1 MYNPFVPFTEAVFR
15 QILKEGTY
23 LFVIQR
29 FNWPLVEQGKGF
41 MVTAYQDTDEAYA
54 HASQL
59 HANEGKLLDVRTQ
72 LEKIQPLVAK
82 GSGYRL
88 FLGKFKEDNWKS
100 RMMKLYRDKIIAYLR
115 FRTPFKARD
124 TIDITFWLEH
134 GRVQATIT
142 NGERSL
148 TVPASDLIS

>member
-1 MYNPFVPFTEAVFR
+1 MYNPFVPFTDAVFK
-15 QILKEGTY
+15 QTLQQGTY
-23 LFVIQR
+23 LLVIQR
-29 FNWPLVEQGKGF
+29 FNWPLVEKGNGF
-41 MVTAYQDTDEAYA
+41 MVTVYRDTDEAYA

-59 HANEGKLLDVRTQ
+59 EVNEGKLLDARIQ
-72 LEKIQPLVAK
+72 LEKIQSLVAK

-88 FLGKFKEDNWKS
+88 FLNKFKEANWKS
-100 RMMKLYRDKIIAYLR
+100 RMMKLYRDKIITYLR

-142 NGERSL
+142 NGERSIS
-148 TVPASDLIS
+148 VPAADLIS

>member
-1 MYNPFVPFTEAVFR
+1 MYNPFVPFTDAVFR
-15 QILKEGTY
+15 QILSEGTH

-29 FNWPLVEQGKGF
+29 FNWPLVEKGKGF
-41 MVTAYQDTDEAYA
+41 MVTAYQDADDAYA

-59 HANEGKLLDVRTQ
+59 EANEGKLLDARTQ
-72 LEKIQPLVAK
+72 LEKIQPLVAN

-88 FLGKFKEDNWKS
+88 FLGKFKEANWKS
-100 RMMKLYRDKIIAYLR
+100 RMMKLYRDKIITYLR
-115 FRTPFKARD
+115 FRTPFRASD

-134 GRVQATIT
+134 GRAKATIT

-148 TVPASDLIS
+148 TVPAAELIT

>member
-1 MYNPFVPFTEAVFR
+1 MYNPFVPFTDAVFK
-15 QILKEGTY
+15 QTLQQGTY
-23 LFVIQR
+23 LLVIQR
-29 FNWPLVEQGKGF
+29 FNWPLVEKGKGF
-41 MVTAYQDTDEAYA
+41 MVTVYRDTDEAYA

-59 HANEGKLLDVRTQ
+59 EVNEGKLLDARIQ
-72 LEKIQPLVAK
+72 LEKIQSLVAK

-88 FLGKFKEDNWKS
+88 FLNKFKEANWKS
-100 RMMKLYRDKIIAYLR
+100 RMMKLYRDKIITYLR

-142 NGERSL
+142 NGERSIS
-148 TVPASDLIS
+148 VPAADLIS